1 VSRHARI
8 LFLVLVCFLVLA
20 CGPLAAGTPVPA
32 TSVPATLPTNPTPTS
47 GVVSPAAPETP
58 IAPDTPAPVMTPA
71 AANSQIARQHLV
83 ALSEDIGARPP
94 GSPGEAEATQYVQAA
109 FEALGYETQL
119 QPFSFTTEDE
129 DTLDSA
135 NVIAVKIGSSPREII
150 VGAHYD
156 SGDEGEGADDNA
168 SGVAVMLEVAEKI
181 KDVETPYTIRFIAFG
196 AEENDLDGSRY
207 YVDQMSAS
215 EIQNTVGMINL
226 DSLIAGDIAY
236 VYGDAGAGSLRDWI
250 LAQARGA
257 GFDLEARTAQELD
270 NLDGTPCDCA
280 DYGPFQAAG
289 IPFAYFEAT
298 NWNLGEEDG
307 YTQVDPAFGEEGVI
321 RHTGYDTVS
330 DIDSLFPGRI
340 EHHLNLFV
348 TLLHDTLTQFT
359 APD

>member
-8 LFLVLVCFLVLA
+8 LFLLLMCCLTLA
-20 CGPLAAGTPVPA
+20 CGPFATGTPAPATVAVNPTSTLGIVVPA
-32 TSVPATLPTNPTPTS
+32 AT
-47 GVVSPAAPETP
+47 ETP
-58 IAPDTPAPVMTPA
+58 IAPDTPAPIMTPA
-71 AANSQIARQHLV
+71 AANGQSARQHLV

-94 GSPGEAEATQYVQAA
+94 GTPEEAEAAQYIQAA
-109 FEALGYETQL
+109 FEALGYETQI

-135 NVIAVKIGSSPREII
+135 NIIAVKTGLSPREIV

-156 SGDEGEGADDNA
+156 SGDEGAGADDNA
-168 SGVAVMLEVAEKI
+168 SGVAVMLEVAEKV
-181 KDVETPYTIRFIAFG
+181 KDVQTPYTIRFIAFG

-207 YVDQMSAS
+207 YVDQMDTS

-236 VYGDAGAGSLRDWI
+236 VYGDAGTGSLRDWI
-250 LAQARGA
+250 MMRARDVGL
-257 GFDLEARTAQELD
+257 DLEARTAQELD

-280 DYGPFQAAG
+280 DYGPFQEAG

-307 YTQVDPAFGEEGVI
+307 WTQVAPEFGEEGVI

-330 DIDSLFPGRI
+330 DIDGLFPGRI

-348 TLLHDTLTQFT
+348 TLLYDTLTQFT
-359 APD
+359 VLD